1 MRPAELLASDGV
13 LAATIALTRCR
24 TRQQRRGPCVID
36 PGRRIGAAIA
46 INLEGGDG
54 SSPATRKASL
64 GA

>member
-24 TRQQRRGPCVID
+24 TRRQRRGPRVID
-36 PGRRIGAAIA
+36 PGPQVGAEIA
-46 INLEGGDG
+46 IYLEGGDG